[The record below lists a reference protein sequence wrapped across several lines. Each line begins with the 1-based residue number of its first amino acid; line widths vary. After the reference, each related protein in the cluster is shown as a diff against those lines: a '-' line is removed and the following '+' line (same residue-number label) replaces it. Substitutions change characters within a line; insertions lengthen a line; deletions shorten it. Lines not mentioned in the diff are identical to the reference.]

1 MNRIVISFLGWML
14 GAIMGVVC
22 VDMYTRGVFS
32 PERGS
37 KAWMQEYKCVL
48 TNEYDHVW
56 VERKNVAPE
65 LKPLAPYVQRQYDCE
80 KGVMFARVLGG
91 YDE

>member
-1 MNRIVISFLGWML
+1 MKILKQFFGFIL
-14 GAIMGVVC
+14 GVVFC
-22 VDMYTRGVFS
+22 TIVQMSYQGVFS

-65 LKPLAPYVQRQYDCE
+65 LKPLAPYYQWQYDCE

-91 YDE
+91 YDK